1 MLWFSA
7 HLGAFAQ
14 KLRPLKEEERAVFGI
29 VQAAIFTLLGLLIGF
44 TLSVA
49 IDMFDQRRSYE
60 VAEANAVRTEYLR
73 ADLLADPDAARVR
86 ELLRN
91 YLSQRILFYTVRD
104 VAQLRQI
111 DASSFHLQGELWSA
125 VQARSGVLPAV
136 VDLTVSGP

>member
-29 VQAAIFTLLGLLIGF
+29 VQAAIFCTLLGLLIGF

-60 VAEANAVRTEYLR
+60 VAGSERC
-73 ADLLADPDAARVR
+73 PHRVPTR
-86 ELLRN
+86 RL
-91 YLSQRILFYTVRD
+91 
-104 VAQLRQI
+104 
-111 DASSFHLQGELWSA
+111 H
-125 VQARSGVLPAV
+125 
-136 VDLTVSGP
+136 